1 MEDYSKELAFAKDLA
16 LKAGEII
23 LRNFRHSTITV
34 KDNLTPVTETDI
46 AISQMVI
53 NSVRESFPTHRVLDE
68 EIQNVKTDSDFL
80 WVCDPIDGTIP
91 FSHHIPA
98 AMFSIALCKKG
109 EPVVA
114 VIYDPF
120 MKRLLHTALGL
131 DSYMNDKVIGVRKE
145 KLVAGDYIFG
155 KPYWKDGIDAGK
167 FISLLKEKKLRDYMV
182 GSLVYEGM
190 MVATGVVKAMITI
203 GANAWD
209 RAAIKMIIEN
219 AGGKCTDETGER
231 LTVFGNPKY
240 FIATNGIVHEEILG
254 IINKSLLKK

>member
-46 AISQMVI
+46 AISRMVI
-53 NSVRESFPTHRVLDE
+53 NEVRESFPTHHVLDE
-68 EIQNVKTDSDFL
+68 EIQNTDKDSEYL

-114 VIYDPF
+114 VVYDPF
-120 MKRLLHTALGL
+120 MKRLLHTVSG
-131 DSYMNDKVIGVRKE
+131 SVSFMNDEVISVRKE
-145 KLVAGDYIFG
+145 KLVAGDYVFG

-167 FISLLKEKKLRDYMV
+167 FISLLKEKQLRDYMV

-190 MVATGVVKAMITI
+190 MVAVGVVKAMITI
-203 GANAWD
+203 GANPWD

-219 AGGKCTDETGER
+219 AGGKCTDETGKR

-240 FIATNGIVHEEILG
+240 FVATNGVVHDEMMALL
-254 IINKSLLKK
+254 NKSLTIK